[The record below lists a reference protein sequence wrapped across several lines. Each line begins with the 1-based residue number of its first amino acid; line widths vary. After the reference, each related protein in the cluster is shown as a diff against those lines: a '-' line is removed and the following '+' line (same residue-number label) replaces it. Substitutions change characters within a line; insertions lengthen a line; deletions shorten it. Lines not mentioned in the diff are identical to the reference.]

1 MLNYQRVYDITY
13 IDRPTRGI
21 RSKGVLDWETPPRIG
36 RHGECSR
43 PWSALLSPGVVM
55 RDVTFF
61 PEDLREIAYYILK
74 VVIFW
79 WCLSVY
85 TYIYIYTYIHLKQ
98 CEHDPLDQGKSQD
111 FIGLFEFVRSQVKIT
126 LTTFF
131 KKLCPQASHLHLRMF
146 HNWLKDSC

>member
-74 VVIFW
+74 VVIF
-79 WCLSVY
+79 
-85 TYIYIYTYIHLKQ
+85 
-98 CEHDPLDQGKSQD
+98 
-111 FIGLFEFVRSQVKIT
+111 
-126 LTTFF
+126 
-131 KKLCPQASHLHLRMF
+131 
-146 HNWLKDSC
+146 